1 MCSGS
6 LATTA
11 APSGYCMTVGE
22 PPYRAP
28 VTTSY
33 LDTKQ
38 ARLTPHTKKLHF
50 LLFACFC
57 CSPVNVIMVVVINT
71 TFTAGRTS
79 RSTSSHSKLFNDS
92 KRHDLILM
100 STFFLN
106 TCLVQLV
113 LH

>member
-1 MCSGS
+1 MCTGS

-38 ARLTPHTKKLHF
+38 ARLTPYTQKKNIFCCLPV
-50 LLFACFC
+50 FC
-57 CSPVNVIMVVVINT
+57 CSPVNVIMVVLINT

-79 RSTSSHSKLFNDS
+79 RSTSSHSTCKLFNDS

-100 STFFLN
+100 STFFLIQ
-106 TCLVQLV
+106 V
-113 LH
+113 